1 MEPVPAEPTGL
12 RPAREPHR
20 GRPSLAATALERLR
34 GLSVLAVV
42 AAALVLVAVLGTID
56 YLAEQ
61 DLSFLVFYLVPVF
74 LVTLRAGL
82 WAGLTMSVAGTAV
95 WFLANADLFRQEPG
109 ELIPFWNLAETL
121 GVFAFFTCIL
131 SALVDALDEER
142 RMSRFDARTG
152 LVNRRHFLEL
162 LEDEIAR
169 SRRFRR
175 PFSLVYAALVDPEA
189 APDDRGRAAGD
200 APVAALAGLL
210 LREAGAVNI
219 ATRLGP
225 AEFALLL
232 PESGYDDAR
241 AAMANLR
248 SRLAEAAA
256 ANGWPV
262 AVTTSAVTAT
272 APRQSA
278 EEMIGMADRLAYANR
293 AAGAAGAA
301 HHVIDGQEVPPAPRG

>member
-1 MEPVPAEPTGL
+1 MATAFEWL
-12 RPAREPHR
+12 R
-20 GRPSLAATALERLR
+20 GRSL
-34 GLSVLAVV
+34 LAVV
-42 AAALVLVAVLGTID
+42 AVALVLVGVLGTID

-82 WAGLTMSVAGTAV
+82 WAGLAMSVAGTAV
-95 WFLANADLFRQEPG
+95 WFIANVELFRQEPG
-109 ELIPFWNLAETL
+109 DIIPFWNLAETL
-121 GVFAFFTCIL
+121 GVFAFFTGIL
-131 SALVDALDEER
+131 SALVDALDKER
-142 RMSRFDARTG
+142 RMSRFDAQTG

-189 APDDRGRAAGD
+189 AAGERGRAAGN
-200 APVAALAGLL
+200 APVSGLAGLL
-210 LREAGAVNI
+210 LREAGEVN
-219 ATRLGP
+219 TP
-225 AEFALLL
+225 ARVGRGEFALLL

-241 AAMANLR
+241 AAVAGLR
-248 SRLAEAAA
+248 SRAAA
-256 ANGWPV
+256 AAAGNRWTVTV
-262 AVTTSAVTAT
+262 AMSAVTAT